1 MTQTYLG
8 FDFGKKHIGVA
19 VGQTITATARPL
31 TSLKAIDGVP
41 DWNEVEK
48 LIQQWQPEA
57 LVVGIPIN
65 MDDTEYWLTDAAR
78 EFAEKLSKKTKLNVH
93 QIDER
98 LSTVEAREQLFEQG
112 GFKALKKSAIDS
124 LSAKLILE
132 TWLRGG

>member
-1 MTQTYLG
+1 M
-8 FDFGKKHIGVA
+8 
-19 VGQTITATARPL
+19 
-31 TSLKAIDGVP
+31 P

>member
-78 EFAEKLSKKTKLNVH
+78 EFAEKLTEKTKLNVH